1 MVIPDEEK
9 MTDPEILDEDFR
21 AALKEM
27 PGFVDITEKDL
38 VELYRLAR
46 KHAGNRRTGH
56 LLVEQVMTRD
66 VVSVKLGADPHDA
79 EALLFE
85 HRISGLPVVD
95 EGNHVL
101 GVVSEQDF
109 LHCMEDQEFLSFTDR
124 VRHVLHRKEYTKKTR
139 CEKVEDLM
147 TTPPITV
154 QKGMSVNRVATILVE
169 KKINRVPVVDEE
181 GRLAGIV
188 SRADLIKVLHDLHN
202 K

>member
-1 MVIPDEEK
+1 
-9 MTDPEILDEDFR
+9 MTDPEILDEDFS

-27 PGFVDITEKDL
+27 SGFVDITEKDL
-38 VELYRLAR
+38 LELYRLAL
-46 KHAGNRRTGH
+46 KHASNRRTTH
-56 LLVEQVMTRD
+56 LLVEQVMTRN
-66 VVSVKLGADPHDA
+66 VISVKLGAHPHDA

-95 EGNHVL
+95 EGNRVV

-109 LHCMEDQEFLSFTDR
+109 LHCLEDCDFMSFTDR
-124 VRHVLHRKEYTKKTR
+124 VRHFLYRKEYKRKTQ

-169 KKINRVPVVDEE
+169 KKINRVPVVDDE
-181 GRLAGIV
+181 GRLVGIV
-188 SRADLIKVLHDLHN
+188 SRADLIKVLHELHH